1 MCSHATVTDSDL
13 LSLIGTYDWDLYFY
27 LLGCSTHQNLMS
39 CSRILNSIKGFK
51 LNQLQRSNITKEKKS
66 TALRKRA
73 AHPTSLTLPLEE
85 PPLKRIKSEPEAT
98 SLNNCMQSTSDSSTI
113 VRPDGSEKTSS
124 SCSSPYFGS

>member
-51 LNQLQRSNITKEKKS
+51 LNQLQWSNITLPFIDSKID
-66 TALRKRA
+66 
-73 AHPTSLTLPLEE
+73 SLVDTNEFLEFVDTLDDRE
-85 PPLKRIKSEPEAT
+85 
-98 SLNNCMQSTSDSSTI
+98 
-113 VRPDGSEKTSS
+113 
-124 SCSSPYFGS
+124 